1 MIWVK
6 RLLNTLYITSTN
18 RYLSLDGENV
28 VVLEEREEIGRV
40 PLHNL
45 QSIVTF
51 GYTGASPAL
60 MGACAQRNIDLTFM
74 SRNGRF
80 LARVTGEVKGNVTLR
95 KQQYRISENRE
106 KCIDIARNFI
116 FGKVYNARW
125 ILERAARDY
134 PLRLDT
140 DKLKKK
146 SAFLYNSLQ
155 SIRTCEDVSKLL
167 GLEGEA
173 ASVYFSV
180 FDQLI
185 LQQKENFSF
194 HERSRR
200 PPLDNVNAMLSF
212 AYSLLAGMCSSALEA
227 VGLDP
232 YVGFYH
238 TDRPG
243 RISLALDVMEELRG
257 IMADR
262 FVLTLIN
269 KRIIKSSNFI
279 QKENG
284 AVVLDDIG
292 RKLFLNAWQERK
304 QDVIKHPFLNEKI
317 EWGMVPHAQAMLLA
331 RYLRGDL
338 DEYPPFLWK

>member
-1 MIWVK
+1 MK
-6 RLLNTLYITSTN
+6 RLLNTLYITSSN

-28 VVLEEREEIGRV
+28 VILEEQKEIGRV

-45 QSIVTF
+45 QGIVTF

-74 SRNGRF
+74 SANGRF

-95 KQQYRISENRE
+95 KQQYKISEDKTE
-106 KCIDIARNFI
+106 SVQIARNFI

-134 PLRLDT
+134 PLRLDVK
-140 DKLKKK
+140 KLKEK
-146 SAFLYNSLQ
+146 SNVLYHSLQ
-155 SIRTCEDVSKLL
+155 KIRLCESADRLL

-185 LQQKENFSF
+185 LQQKENFLF
-194 HERSRR
+194 CGRNRR

-212 AYSLLAGMCSSALEA
+212 AYSLLAGMCGSALEG

-243 RISLALDVMEELRG
+243 RMSLALDLMEELRG
-257 IMADR
+257 VMADR

-269 KRIIKSSNFI
+269 KRIMKKENFI

-284 AVVLDDIG
+284 AVILDDSG
-292 RKLFLNAWQERK
+292 RKLFLTAWQERK
-304 QDVIKHPFLNEKI
+304 RDSIKHPFLNEKL
-317 EWGMVPHAQAMLLA
+317 EWGMIPHIQAMLLA

>member
-1 MIWVK
+1 MK
-6 RLLNTLYITSTN
+6 RLLNTLYVTGSD

-28 VVLEEREEIGRV
+28 VVLAEREEIGRV

-74 SRNGRF
+74 SGNGRF

-95 KQQYRISENRE
+95 KQQYRISEDKDSSIR
-106 KCIDIARNFI
+106 IARNCI

-140 DKLKKK
+140 GKLREK
-146 SAFLYNSLQ
+146 SAFLYNSLAK
-155 SIRTCEDVSKLL
+155 IRECDSASKLL

-173 ASVYFSV
+173 ASVYYSV
-180 FDQLI
+180 FNELI
-185 LQQKENFSF
+185 LQQKEDFVF

-212 AYSLLAGMCSSALEA
+212 AYSLLAGMCGSALEA

-257 IMADR
+257 VMADR
-262 FVLTLIN
+262 FVITMIN
-269 KRIIKSSNFI
+269 RRIIKKENFDR
-279 QKENG
+279 KENG
-284 AVVLDDIG
+284 AVILNDDG
-292 RKLFLNAWQERK
+292 RRAFLKMWQERK
-304 QDVIKHPFLNEKI
+304 QDAIRHPFLNEKM
-317 EWGMVPHAQAMLLA
+317 EWGMIPYVQAMLLA